1 MRKTLNYIMLV
12 ILVVSALMVNQESCV
27 PAVVFASTLA
37 YLCCS
42 LYVGEIEK
50 TKEEKKK

>member
-1 MRKTLNYIMLV
+1 MRKTLNYIAVV
-12 ILVVSALMVNQESCV
+12 ILIVSALMVNEESCV

-42 LYVGEIEK
+42 MYVGEIEK
-50 TKEEKKK
+50 AKEKKK